1 MNEAF
6 HDFQA
11 SVEDWHWW
19 YSVRRDILDEKLRP
33 LPLAPSRGRAR
44 PQILDLGCGTGGA
57 SLVLHRYGDAV
68 AFDRAS
74 AAHAL
79 APDRPYAAR
88 VIGAADRTL
97 PFADASF
104 DAAVALDVLEHLDD
118 DAAAV
123 AGAPGA
129 WCGRAAFSSCSFPR
143 CNCSGATTTCSA
155 IIVAVAYRAGQL
167 GSVVGG
173 GPFVVREQG
182 YFNLALFLPT
192 LAARLAQRVLPRATS
207 GMEHAGQPGLVND
220 LLTLAFRAELPWLR
234 RGPLPLGTSAYCVA
248 ERVGA

>member
-1 MNEAF
+1 MNEKF

-33 LPLAPSRGRAR
+33 LPLAASRGRAR

-57 SLVLHRYGDAV
+57 SLVLHRYGDAI
-68 AFDRAS
+68 AFDRAPN
-74 AAHAL
+74 AHAL
-79 APDRPYAAR
+79 APDRPYAGR
-88 VIGAADRTL
+88 VMGAADGTL
-97 PFADASF
+97 PFADGSF

-118 DAAAV
+118 DAAAIAELGRV
-123 AGAPGA
+123 VRPGGFLIVFVPA
-129 WCGRAAFSSCSFPR
+129 LQLLWGYNDEFSHHR
-143 CNCSGATTTCSA
+143 RR
-155 IIVAVAYRAGQL
+155 YRAGQL
-167 GSVVGG
+167 GAVVGG

-182 YFNLALFLPT
+182 YFNLTLFLPT

-207 GMEHAGQPGLVND
+207 GMEHAGRPGLVND

-234 RGPLPLGTSAYCVA
+234 RRPLPLGTSAYCVA
-248 ERVGA
+248 ERVGS